1 MKTGGGSLRTRVT
14 LAVIAVLAVVL
25 VALAISVQAVFVA
38 QSERSLEATLT
49 SRVQL
54 GRQLARAG
62 LGPQQ
67 IVNRVSTEGVNAT
80 LETRNGMQ
88 YGTGVPAGPLARTA
102 TATLNGT
109 GRVAGATLTVAV
121 DTTLIDQ
128 GRLRLRRVLVIASVA
143 ALLISALLVAAVV
156 RWSLRPLVEVSEL
169 ARRITAGQ
177 RGERLRPDRTDTEIG
192 QTASAL
198 DEMLDELE
206 GAETRAREADQRSRR
221 FLADAAH
228 ELRTPVAGMRAA
240 AESLLHVDASLA
252 PEERQQLEALVVREA
267 GRAGRLV
274 TDLLVVARLDAG
286 EPARP
291 RVPVDL
297 SEVAAQELARIG
309 LTHPSVRRTLT
320 GPTERTGPTEP
331 TGPTG
336 STGLVV
342 PGPVARGDA
351 DAGVAPV
358 PGTGI
363 TVLADPEQVAGIVG
377 NLLDNAV
384 RAAGP
389 TGEVA
394 VRVHRLDDWV
404 CVDVADSG
412 PGVPEADRE
421 RIFERLVRLDADRS
435 EPAGGSGLGLA
446 IARGHARAHGGDVR
460 CLEPPAG
467 SGALFRLALPAA
479 R

>member
-1 MKTGGGSLRTRVT
+1 
-14 LAVIAVLAVVL
+14 
-25 VALAISVQAVFVA
+25 
-38 QSERSLEATLT
+38 
-49 SRVQL
+49 
-54 GRQLARAG
+54 
-62 LGPQQ
+62 
-67 IVNRVSTEGVNAT
+67 
-80 LETRNGMQ
+80 MQ

-143 ALLISALLVAAVV
+143 ALLISAVLVAAVV

-240 AESLLHVDASLA
+240 AESLLHVDASLT

-320 GPTERTGPTEP
+320 GLTEP

-351 DAGVAPV
+351 DAGVAPD
-358 PGTGI
+358 PGTGS
-363 TVLADPEQVAGIVG
+363 TVLADPAQVAGIVG

-394 VRVHRLDDWV
+394 VTVHRLDDWI
-404 CVDVADSG
+404 CVDVVDSG

-435 EPAGGSGLGLA
+435 QPAGGSGLGLA
-446 IARGHARAHGGDVR
+446 IARGHARAHDGDVR

>member
-1 MKTGGGSLRTRVT
+1 MRTGPGSLRTRVT

-25 VALAISVQAVFVA
+25 MALGIAVQAVFVS
-38 QSERSLEATLT
+38 QSERSLESTLA

-62 LGPQQ
+62 VGPQQ
-67 IVNRVSTEGVNAT
+67 IVNRVSTDGVTAT
-80 LETRNGMQ
+80 LETRNGMVFDS
-88 YGTGVPAGPLARTA
+88 GSVPGPLARTV
-102 TATLNGT
+102 TTTLNGT

-128 GRLRLRRVLVIASVA
+128 ARIRLRRVLVVASVA
-143 ALLISALLVAAVV
+143 ALLVSAVLVAVIV
-156 RWSLRPLVEVSEL
+156 RWSLRPLDQVSGL

-192 QTASAL
+192 QTAQAL

-206 GAETRAREADQRSRR
+206 GAEARAREAEERSRQ

-240 AESLLHVDASLA
+240 AESLLHTGPTLA
-252 PEERQQLEALVVREA
+252 TEERQQLESLVVREA
-267 GRAGRLV
+267 NRTGRLV
-274 TDLLVVARLDAG
+274 ADLLAVARLDAG
-286 EPARP
+286 ESPRP
-291 RVPVDL
+291 RICTNLTD
-297 SEVAAQELARIG
+297 VAAQELERVG

-320 GPTERTGPTEP
+320 GPDVTAE
-331 TGPTG
+331 
-336 STGLVV
+336 
-342 PGPVARGDA
+342 A
-351 DAGVAPV
+351 
-358 PGTGI
+358 
-363 TVLADPEQVAGIVG
+363 TVLTDPVQVAGIVG

-389 TGEVA
+389 SGEVA
-394 VRVHRLDDWV
+394 VTVHRVEGWA
-404 CVDVADSG
+404 CVDVVDSG
-412 PGVPEADRE
+412 PGVPVADRE

-435 EPAGGSGLGLA
+435 HPAGGSGLGLA
-446 IARGHARAHGGDVR
+446 IARGHAQALGGDVR
-460 CLEPPAG
+460 CLEPVEG
-467 SGALFRLALPAA
+467 RGALFRLALPPEAVSDP